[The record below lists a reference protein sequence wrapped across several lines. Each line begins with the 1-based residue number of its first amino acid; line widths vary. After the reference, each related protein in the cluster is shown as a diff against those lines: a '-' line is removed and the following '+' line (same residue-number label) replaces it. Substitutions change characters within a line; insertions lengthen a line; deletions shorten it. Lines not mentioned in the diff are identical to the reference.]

1 MNILS
6 RYLFKEFIT
15 YTAICELVFTGL
27 YLIIHFFG
35 RVDEFSEASLPTRVV
50 ISYFLYKVPIIFV
63 HTLPVSTLIATI
75 VVFSIMKKNNEIT
88 ALKSGGIDILQ
99 LARPLLILGVFIS
112 TGLFLFS
119 ETIVPITS
127 SKSYEIWRVKVRQKD
142 PGRYFGR
149 DQIWYKAQGAIYW
162 IKRFDPKRGIMKR
175 PCFYFFDDSFR
186 LRQRIEAQQAVW
198 KGNKWQAINGIIIK
212 RTEEGYVSEIF
223 QIMDLDIP
231 ERPEAFVQEELKPE
245 ELSYWQ
251 LKGFIQRIRAE
262 GYDPTKYL
270 VDLHIKIAFPFI
282 VVIMILIGLPLT
294 LKIQKGGAAV
304 SVSAGIALAFL
315 YLLVLGTCRA
325 LGFAGIFPP
334 LLAAWLANGLFF
346 FMGIYFLLRV
356 PR

>member
-1 MNILS
+1 MG
-6 RYLFKEFIT
+6 T
-15 YTAICELVFTGL
+15 MV
-27 YLIIHFFG
+27 
-35 RVDEFSEASLPTRVV
+35 SE
-50 ISYFLYKVPIIFV
+50 
-63 HTLPVSTLIATI
+63 
-75 VVFSIMKKNNEIT
+75 
-88 ALKSGGIDILQ
+88 
-99 LARPLLILGVFIS
+99 
-112 TGLFLFS
+112 
-119 ETIVPITS
+119 
-127 SKSYEIWRVKVRQKD
+127 
-142 PGRYFGR
+142 
-149 DQIWYKAQGAIYW
+149 
-162 IKRFDPKRGIMKR
+162 
-175 PCFYFFDDSFR
+175 
-186 LRQRIEAQQAVW
+186 
-198 KGNKWQAINGIIIK
+198 NKWQAINGSIIK
-212 RTEEGYVSEIF
+212 CTEEGYVSEIF